1 MTTKLGLLGKLPKS
15 DLAEM
20 QQCVVYMSFFSR
32 SSNLEKKKTKKVNAI
47 FFSFTMLNEIFY
59 LVFEYD
65 LG

>member
-32 SSNLEKKKTKKVNAI
+32 SSNLEKKKNQEGKCH